1 VFLCYFTSFKI
12 KVFSIFIQRKAIFR
26 KLEEEGKAMDY
37 RQTLNLP
44 KTDFP
49 MKANLAKREPE
60 MLKAWEAEGTY
71 HRLSQKVKGRPKYIL
86 HDGPPYANG
95 NIHIGTALN
104 KILKDFIMK
113 SKSMAGFDSY
123 YVPGWDCHGLPVE
136 HEVEKSLGSKKGEL
150 SIVDIR
156 RRCREYAAKFVRIQK
171 EEFKRLGVFGEWEN
185 PYLTMNFE
193 YQATIVK
200 EFGKFLLNGSVYKGK
215 KPVHWCPTCKTAL
228 AEAEVKYEDH
238 RSPSIYVK
246 FKMISTPSQSSLL
259 DGEGKGGGDIGE
271 VFPSLKGKPVY
282 VIIWTTTPWTIPANL
297 AIALHPDFPYVA
309 ADVGGE
315 IYILAEGLL
324 EEVMKK
330 FGIKKYQVL
339 EKFSGKKLE
348 GLKAR
353 HPFLDRDSMI
363 ILAPYVTLDAGTG
376 CVHTAPGHGQE
387 DYESGVQYGLEIYS
401 PVDNDG
407 RFTQDVPFF
416 AGQFVFDANSAVNKK
431 LAEVG
436 ALLKEEPIVHSY
448 PHCWRTNDPIIFRA
462 TEQWFISMEK
472 MGLRRNAL
480 KAINEVNWIPPWGK
494 DRIYGMVQNRP
505 DWCVSRQRAWGIPI
519 TVFYCTGCKKP
530 LVNQE
535 TISHLVRLFEEKG
548 ADIWFEEGTD
558 HLLPEGTRCPECGG
572 KEFTKETDILDV
584 WFDSGVSYAAV
595 LEKRSE
601 LEFPASLYLEGSD
614 QHRGWFHSSLLT
626 SVGTRGRAPY
636 RTVLTHGFVVDG
648 EGKKMSKSAGNVI
661 APDEIIDRLGA
672 DVLRLWV
679 AAEDYRDDIKISNEI
694 LKRLADSYFR
704 IRNTFRFLLGNLY
717 DFRPEKERVSYGEL
731 HELDRWAL
739 HQLQKLTGKVRE
751 AYERFEFHAVYHA
764 VQNFCAVEMSAL
776 YFDIL
781 KDRLY
786 TFSSG
791 SRGRKSAQ
799 TLLYEILKTL
809 TCLMAPILSFT
820 AEEVWKFL
828 PEEPGKSESVHL
840 MLFPEVKSEF
850 LDDALTERWE
860 RLWEIRALVTKVL
873 EEARKEKVIGLSLD
887 AQVHLYV
894 PEKIFPFLK
903 NYEKDLRS
911 IFIVSSVT
919 LHLAKDAK
927 EVRAEVSPAEGKK
940 CERCWNYEVTVGTHK
955 VHETICH
962 RCVEAIQEGGTKFQA
977 PNNK

>member
-1 VFLCYFTSFKI
+1 
-12 KVFSIFIQRKAIFR
+12 
-26 KLEEEGKAMDY
+26 MDY
-37 RQTLNLP
+37 RPTLNLP

-49 MKANLAKREPE
+49 MKANLAKREPDF
-60 MLKAWEAEGTY
+60 LKAWEAKKTY
-71 HRLSQKVKGRPKYIL
+71 RQLSQRAKGRPKYIL

-104 KILKDFIMK
+104 KILKDFIVK
-113 SKSMAGFDSY
+113 SKFMAGFDSH

-150 SIVDIR
+150 PLVEIR
-156 RRCREYAAKFVRIQK
+156 RRCRDYAAKFVGIQR

-193 YQATIVK
+193 YQATIVR

-246 FKMISTPSQSSLL
+246 FKMVS
-259 DGEGKGGGDIGE
+259 EIGE
-271 VFPSLKGKPVY
+271 IFPNLKGKPVS

-297 AIALHPDFPYVA
+297 AIALHPDFTYVA
-309 ADVGGE
+309 VDIGGE
-315 IYILAEGLL
+315 VYILAEGLL

-330 FGIKKYQVL
+330 FGIKKYEVL
-339 EKFSGKKLE
+339 EKFPGKKLE
-348 GLKAR
+348 GLKCR
-353 HPFLDRDSMI
+353 HPFLDRDSLI
-363 ILAPYVTLDAGTG
+363 ILASYVTLDTGTG

-387 DYESGVQYGLEIYS
+387 DYESGVQYGLEVYS
-401 PVDNDG
+401 PVDDDG
-407 RFTQDVPFF
+407 RFTQDVLFF
-416 AGQFVFDANSAVNKK
+416 AGQFVFDANKAVNKK

-436 ALLKEEPIVHSY
+436 VLLKEEMMVHSY

-462 TEQWFISMEK
+462 TEQWFISMDK
-472 MGLRRNAL
+472 KGLRGNAL
-480 KAINEVNWIPPWGK
+480 KSINEVTWIPPWGR
-494 DRIYGMVQNRP
+494 DRIYGMIENRP

-519 TVFYCTGCKKP
+519 TVFYCSACKHP
-530 LVNQE
+530 LVNQK
-535 TISHLVRLFEEKG
+535 TIDHVVRLFEEKG
-548 ADIWFEEGTD
+548 ADIWFEEGSD
-558 HLLPEGTRCPECGG
+558 NLLPGGIQCSRCGG
-572 KEFTKETDILDV
+572 KDFTKETDILDV

-636 RTVLTHGFVVDG
+636 RSVLTHGFVVDG

-661 APDEIIDRLGA
+661 APEEVINQLGA

-679 AAEDYRDDIKISNEI
+679 AAEDYKDDIKISSEI

-704 IRNTFRFLLGNLY
+704 IRNTYRFLLGNLY
-717 DFRPEKERVSYGEL
+717 DFDPEKDRIPYREL
-731 HELDRWAL
+731 QEMDRWAL
-739 HQLQKLTGKVRE
+739 HQLQKLIARVRE
-751 AYERFEFHAVYHA
+751 AYERFEFHTVYHS

-786 TFSSG
+786 TFSPHSQ
-791 SRGRKSAQ
+791 GRRSAQ
-799 TLLYEILKTL
+799 TALDEILKAL

-820 AEEVWKFL
+820 AEEVWKYL
-828 PEEPGKSESVHL
+828 PPDPGKAESVHL
-840 MLFPEVKSEF
+840 TSFPEVKSEY
-850 LDDALTERWE
+850 LDDSLHERWE
-860 RLWEIRALVTKVL
+860 RIWEIRAIVTKAL
-873 EEARKEKVIGLSLD
+873 EEARKEKKIGLSLD
-887 AQVHLYV
+887 AQIHLHL
-894 PEKIFPFLK
+894 PEKIFSFLQC
-903 NYEKDLRS
+903 YEKDLKFL
-911 IFIVSSVT
+911 FIVSSVT
-919 LHLAKDAK
+919 LHPAKDEK
-927 EVRAEVSPAEGKK
+927 ELRAEVLRADGKK
-940 CERCWNYEVTVGTHK
+940 CERCWNYDVSVGHHPEHP
-955 VHETICH
+955 VICQ
-962 RCVEAIQEGGTKFQA
+962 RCVEAIQE
-977 PNNK
+977 